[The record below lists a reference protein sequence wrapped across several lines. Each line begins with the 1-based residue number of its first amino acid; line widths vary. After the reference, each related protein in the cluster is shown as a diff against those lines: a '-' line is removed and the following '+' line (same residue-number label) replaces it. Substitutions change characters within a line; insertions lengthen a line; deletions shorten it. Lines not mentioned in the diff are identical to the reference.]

1 MSKPRDIFQRLAL
14 REKMTVM
21 ARAETI
27 RTLDDEHQKISNIGE
42 KLTQMA
48 DETQPNPGITSMMS
62 LRSAQHYSSKIHEQL
77 KVIEQRKG
85 FLEEE
90 ISEERLTL
98 GTALSRQN
106 RAEEK
111 SRQYRQNKKE
121 EHQEKAAN
129 DVPRPNTR
137 PNN

>member
-1 MSKPRDIFQRLAL
+1 MSKSRDIFQRLAL

-48 DETQPNPGITSMMS
+48 DETQPNPGVTSMMS

-85 FLEEE
+85 FLEDE
-90 ISEERLTL
+90 ICDERLTL

-111 SRQYRQNKKE
+111 SRQYHQAKKE
-121 EHQEKAAN
+121 NLQEKAEN
-129 DVPRPNTR
+129 DIPHLNTR
-137 PNN
+137 SNN

>member
-48 DETQPNPGITSMMS
+48 DETQPNPG
-62 LRSAQHYSSKIHEQL
+62 LR
-77 KVIEQRKG
+77 
-85 FLEEE
+85 
-90 ISEERLTL
+90 
-98 GTALSRQN
+98 
-106 RAEEK
+106 
-111 SRQYRQNKKE
+111 
-121 EHQEKAAN
+121 
-129 DVPRPNTR
+129 P
-137 PNN
+137 